1 MKFRHY
7 DSLRIFKTTA
17 QYGSFSDAAAQLNL
31 TKGAI
36 SYQIKI
42 LEQELGFTVF
52 NRIARGIELTSKGQ
66 ELLVSVQAA
75 FGDVEDKIN
84 ALRKRDA
91 QTLTI
96 GVSTYFASRWL
107 SPRLMDFMMLHPD
120 IRLRIQPMINFESL
134 NEKGIDLAIR
144 WGKGDWDNT
153 SPEPIFPCAGFPVG
167 NKAAADLVQKE
178 GLEKAFSQFT
188 LLRDRDTSNAW
199 SDWYAEAGLKFHG
212 PTDTLIIPDPNVRVQ
227 AVIDGQGVALNDAL
241 VENEIKLGVLHRLS
255 PVELNEYG
263 YFVVHPKS
271 NNNVFNPCAE
281 KFLRWL

>member
-1 MKFRHY
+1 MEFRHY
-7 DSLRIFKTTA
+7 DSLRIFKITA

-42 LEQELGFTVF
+42 LEQELGFMVF
-52 NRIARGIELTSKGQ
+52 NRIARGIVLTSKGQ
-66 ELLVSVQAA
+66 ELLLSVQAA
-75 FGDVEDKIN
+75 FGNVENTIN
-84 ALRKRDA
+84 ELRKRDV

-107 SPRLMDFMMLHPD
+107 SPRLMDFMALHPD
-120 IRLRIQPMINFESL
+120 IRLRIQPMINFENL

-144 WGKGDWDNT
+144 WGKGNWDNT
-153 SPEPIFPCAGFPVG
+153 SPQPFFPCAAFPVG
-167 NKAAADLVQKE
+167 NKAAADQVQKE

-199 SDWYAEAGLKFHG
+199 SDWFAEADLEFHR

-227 AVIDGQGVALNDAL
+227 AVIDGQGIALNDAL
-241 VENEIKLGVLHRLS
+241 VESELKLGVLHRLAS
-255 PVELNEYG
+255 VELNEYG
-263 YFVVHPKS
+263 YFIVHPKS
-271 NNNVFNPCAE
+271 NSLDINPCVE
-281 KFLRWL
+281 QFLQWL